1 MNTADSIKSYY
12 DSLEE
17 AQKAQLLAQ
26 YEQNYAQL
34 QKQLESAPAQYQA
47 LKNEAYVNNA
57 LAERGR
63 RETLANM
70 GLSGAGGTSLS
81 LEQRNTGSLLR
92 TLGDVSRQQQDYSD
106 NVNTALYN
114 LGANYKADISGVEA
128 KTASERMA
136 ALSQQA
142 RFEAQYEQARQKN
155 VFDQAYSL
163 YKKRLITAAQFTEMT
178 GIALK
183 KSAKK
188 TGSAGLSTVPYIG
201 SYYEQGYA

>member
-1 MNTADSIKSYY
+1 VNTADSIKSYY